1 MRYNTIPLDLDKETL
16 RDLLE
21 QLSKRILRRDEAEHL
36 KPLLERIWRDV
47 IKQSDTI
54 LSSELAQM
62 LIALDGYIDG
72 RIDLE
77 NNPSYL

>member
-1 MRYNTIPLDLDKETL
+1 MGYNTIPLDLDKEKL

-21 QLSKRILRRDEAEHL
+21 KLSKRTLQRDEAEHL

-47 IKQSDTI
+47 IKQGDTI
-54 LSSELAQM
+54 LASELAQM
-62 LIALDGYIDG
+62 LIALDGYIHG

-77 NNPSYL
+77 NIPIYL